1 MSVVREQ
8 GGKQNMKPKYVVYEC
23 EEDCQG
29 LFYREVEEVLTDD
42 GADCHVKVKL
52 VAEKDSNDIE
62 EFPMCECVGGD
73 GGYHVDTVKIIPIS
87 E

>member
-1 MSVVREQ
+1 
-8 GGKQNMKPKYVVYEC
+8 MKPKYVIYEC
-23 EEDCQG
+23 EEDCKG

-73 GGYHVDTVKIIPIS
+73 GGYHVDTVKVIPV
-87 E
+87 EE